1 MKSAEATIFENER
14 PALIRLTA
22 LWALS
27 EAGLGGLMHLL
38 RTPFTGIFVG
48 GAAVLLIAMIAHV
61 AKRPGPA
68 ILRALVLVLIIK
80 AAVSPHSP
88 PTAYLAV
95 GFQGLLG
102 ALLFSRLPSFRL
114 AALLLGALGLLES
127 ALQKLLVLT
136 VLFGMPLWESI
147 DAFVDYVL
155 QKFGL
160 LPGGAGAQG
169 SLWLIGLYVGLYLAG
184 GLFIGW
190 LAGRLPAEVKAAAQ
204 RLTLPAVQPLT
215 TEGAKKTARRPF
227 WRRPMMRWITAILL
241 ALLVIYLLAPGA
253 REALAPLWLLVR
265 VAGILAAWYFLAAP
279 LLMGLLQ
286 RFLKKKASDYREEVD
301 AALGLLPVFRYLA
314 RAAWIETRRQKG
326 WRRWKELAVRLI
338 TYALLYS
345 SGKPDD
351 RTPNIIVFTA
361 PVNAGKT
368 TALMEWVKGKG
379 NIGGFL
385 APDIDG
391 RRRLYFLRSRQLHD
405 FQLTETAAK
414 KAAPGETVAIG
425 RFFFDASA
433 FALARQTLLEDSER
447 GCRWVIID
455 EVGKLELQGKG
466 LEPAAGEAVRKFM
479 TGEAPGKLL
488 LVVRNELVEKVAAY
502 YGLEQYTVIRLGE
515 ALPA

>member
-1 MKSAEATIFENER
+1 MKPAEATIFENER

-68 ILRALVLVLIIK
+68 ILRAVVLVLIIK

-147 DAFVDYVL
+147 DVFVDSVL

-204 RLTLPAVQPLT
+204 RLTLPAVRPLT

-227 WRRPMMRWITAILL
+227 WRRPMMRWIAAILL
-241 ALLVIYLLAPGA
+241 ALLGIYLLAPGA

-265 VAGILAAWYFLAAP
+265 VAGILAVWYFLAAP

-345 SGKPDD
+345 GKNPDD
-351 RTPNIIVFTA
+351 REPSIIVFTA

-368 TALMEWVKGKG
+368 TALMNWVKGKE

-414 KAAPGETVAIG
+414 KAAPGETVAVG

-447 GCRWVIID
+447 GSSWVIID
-455 EVGKLELQGKG
+455 EIGKLELQGEG
-466 LEPAAGEAVRKFM
+466 LEPAAGKVIRKFQA
-479 TGEAPGKLL
+479 GEAPGKLL
-488 LVVRNELVEKVAAY
+488 LVVRSELVEKVAAY
-502 YGLEQYTVIRLGE
+502 YGLEQYAVIRLGE
-515 ALPA
+515 ALPH